1 MVAAD
6 ANLKVAAR
14 KVLNH
19 PTHPHSSG
27 VCAQIVD
34 GRFKNTGQFCVAPDY
49 VLCEDA
55 VSAAGVVRT
64 TD

>member
-6 ANLKVAAR
+6 ANLEVAAR
-14 KVLNH
+14 KVLIT
-19 PTHPHSSG
+19 PYPRSS
-27 VCAQIVD
+27 VVRVQIVD

-55 VSAAGVVRT
+55 VSAAQLK
-64 TD
+64 

>member
-6 ANLKVAAR
+6 ANLEVAAR
-14 KVLNH
+14 KVLNN
-19 PTHPHSSG
+19 PYPHSS
-27 VCAQIVD
+27 VVRAQIVD